1 MKQKT
6 LILILASIFLIGIVV
21 AGVGADREIS
31 NTDGIYIKDFVAGT
45 EVQAN
50 FSYYYIR
57 DMPDNPDNSP
67 LVLKISV
74 NSSDENYP
82 VWKKDF
88 SINGYIERWNFL
100 PWFIQKIPFSC
111 FEDITEVVHPLG
123 STTIEPK
130 NGTFYCFDPEGEMD
144 FADFN
149 TRDEVF
155 LNILSHPALYPGQYN
170 LLAEFYYVEEQSED
184 EYIQTV
190 NIDAVDDSN
199 VVPYGQDSTVIFNMT
214 LEIKGGNAL
223 KMKMSNLINQYGDSY
238 SAEYLNARLIYDG
251 VVYNVREDYWEGE
264 PIIFPWTNETEE
276 LVNANILFNIDIKS
290 GMEPGNYHGTYQ
302 FNVTKEDI

>member
-1 MKQKT
+1 MNKKT
-6 LILILASIFLIGIVV
+6 LTLIIASIFLIGIVI

-31 NTDGIYIKDFVAGT
+31 NTDGIYIDDFIAGT

-57 DMPDNPDNSP
+57 DMPDNPDNSS
-67 LVLKISV
+67 LILKISI
-74 NSSDENYP
+74 NSSDEDYP
-82 VWKKDF
+82 VWKNDF
-88 SINGYIERWNFL
+88 SISGYIERWNFI
-100 PWFIQKIPFSC
+100 PWLVREIPFNC

-123 STTIEPK
+123 DTTIEPQ

-149 TRDEVF
+149 TRDIVF

-170 LLAEFYYVEEQSED
+170 LSAEFYYVEEQPED

-190 NIDAVDDSN
+190 SIDAVDDSN
-199 VVPYGQDSTVIFNMT
+199 IVPYGQNSTVIFDIA

-223 KMKMSNLINQYGDSY
+223 KMKMSNLTNQYGDSY
-238 SAEYLNARLIYDG
+238 SAEELNARLEYGSKI
-251 VVYNVREDYWEGE
+251 YNVSEDYWVGE

-276 LVNANILFNIDIKS
+276 LVNADILFKLEIKDD
-290 GMEPGNYHGTYQ
+290 MEPGDYHGTYQ
-302 FNVTKEDI
+302 FNVTKEEI